1 MEFPEVEA
9 KQISQFEQFAL
20 EFENNGANGSV
31 GHLRYP
37 VIGEVLMRPTELG
50 ETDLTEKLQ
59 CAEVKVITKVVR
71 DPGFIDIE
79 KRPKTKEIRPSL
91 PEEKLR

>member
-1 MEFPEVEA
+1 
-9 KQISQFEQFAL
+9 
-20 EFENNGANGSV
+20 
-31 GHLRYP
+31 
-37 VIGEVLMRPTELG
+37 MRPTELG

-59 CAEVKVITKVVR
+59 CAEVKEITKVVR

-79 KRPKTKEIRPSL
+79 KRPKIKEIRPSL